1 MLAEIRVLIRD
12 FLRQITSILND
23 LLHLKKHKK
32 IDIMEIVSLKL
43 YNNMFNVTLT
53 NDDMIPLTMLFGYFH
68 LKEKLLL

>member
-1 MLAEIRVLIRD
+1 MQNYSKTDPAQPTNIYHYQEV
-12 FLRQITSILND
+12 TN
-23 LLHLKKHKK
+23 LKKHKK

-43 YNNMFNVTLT
+43 YNHMFNVTLT